1 MSRHSM
7 ATDTDMTRRAVRA
20 RLLRVCVSQTRSR
33 PERAKTDRTQPHTT
47 RKGNKSRDIAT
58 NARLP
63 AIPHR
68 TRQVCIQRSRVEEW
82 NGKAQNPIAAAV
94 SETIA
99 SLCPGLKPVSLC
111 SDHHANVLLLR
122 IHRPHDAPPHRHLP
136 LAIETA
142 RTRTLRLLCHRR
154 CVRITLKLKSPGV
167 SHARAR
173 GKLRTNL
180 PEKVHVGNWGLLQ
193 DQNLKDKIA
202 RGEPLQRSTRWSL
215 TCRDIAKVS
224 TNLQRLRG
232 AILSP

>member
-68 TRQVCIQRSRVEEW
+68 TRQVCIQRSGVEEC

-173 GKLRTNL
+173 GKLQAFRVSCHPVTDL
-180 PEKVHVGNWGLLQ
+180 
-193 DQNLKDKIA
+193 
-202 RGEPLQRSTRWSL
+202 
-215 TCRDIAKVS
+215 RDFFR
-224 TNLQRLRG
+224 NPR
-232 AILSP
+232 PN